1 VTGAHSCTARARLL
15 QGLRG
20 EGEKGLPEADWTEL
34 VDLAQ
39 KHGVTPLLHR
49 GLKARYADLEV
60 PAPIQSRL
68 RDAYRAAGIRNT
80 RLFARLHGILKRF
93 RDAGIDV
100 VVLKGAHL
108 AELVYEEVALRPMAD
123 VDLLVRAGDLRAATR
138 LLREFGYEQP
148 GQEGSGSPRHQ
159 EPIQEHMEI
168 ESFRK
173 PGGLLLDIHY
183 SVFIPGQADKA
194 SIESV
199 WCRVRAVR
207 IGGAEALVLSPEDLL
222 LHLCVHAAL
231 NHGFDV
237 RLVNV
242 CDVPMVVDRYGD
254 SFDWTTFWARSRE
267 WGAERA
273 ALVTFALAE
282 KLLGWRRPPASQTS
296 AGLPPAVF
304 DVVSVSERLLFS
316 ESPTF
321 TLFPQMAKLWGDG
334 TLIEKARLVRDRV
347 FVSRRE
353 LGFTYGVP
361 ADSPRALLC
370 YAVRFR
376 TLVARAMKKAIDV
389 SRDRQVAEASLD
401 SEKERSRLVEW
412 LGDR

>member
-1 VTGAHSCTARARLL
+1 
-15 QGLRG
+15 
-20 EGEKGLPEADWTEL
+20 
-34 VDLAQ
+34 
-39 KHGVTPLLHR
+39 
-49 GLKARYADLEV
+49 
-60 PAPIQSRL
+60 
-68 RDAYRAAGIRNT
+68 
-80 RLFARLHGILKRF
+80 
-93 RDAGIDV
+93 
-100 VVLKGAHL
+100 
-108 AELVYEEVALRPMAD
+108 
-123 VDLLVRAGDLRAATR
+123 
-138 LLREFGYEQP
+138 
-148 GQEGSGSPRHQ
+148 
-159 EPIQEHMEI
+159 
-168 ESFRK
+168 
-173 PGGLLLDIHY
+173 
-183 SVFIPGQADKA
+183 
-194 SIESV
+194 
-199 WCRVRAVR
+199 
-207 IGGAEALVLSPEDLL
+207 
-222 LHLCVHAAL
+222 
-231 NHGFDV
+231 
-237 RLVNV
+237 
-242 CDVPMVVDRYGD
+242 MVVDRYGD

-334 TLIEKARLVRDRV
+334 TLIEKARLARDRV

-361 ADSPRALLC
+361 ADSPRALLY